1 MKLCKTKKDYTM
13 KNSLLILGSFA
24 FLSFMVACGNNNNS
38 NEERGHAFDSSDV
51 MYDDGQSIYDTT
63 GRDSIGMD
71 TLSTDSLIPPTPM
84 N

>member
-1 MKLCKTKKDYTM
+1 M
-13 KNSLLILGSFA
+13 KNSLLILGCVA
-24 FLSFMVACGNNNNS
+24 FLSFTTACGNRNNNNDES
-38 NEERGHAFDSSDV
+38 GHAFDSLDV

-63 GRDSIGMD
+63 GRDSIGLD